1 MTHNN
6 PTTAAPATMEKFDH
20 YLVSEVKVKPGALP
34 VFSGRP
40 ESVEMLPG
48 SFSIERMANATVIFR
63 SDDDD
68 LPFRGV
74 RLTCEGYV
82 PVIFYGSDR
91 RGFLVSD
98 NPEPGVTIDDLNEDD
113 RAKVRGEKE

>member
-1 MTHNN
+1 MTYATL
-6 PTTAAPATMEKFDH
+6 TTAAPATMEKFDH
-20 YLVSEVKVKPGALP
+20 RLVSELKVRRGVPSIFPA
-34 VFSGRP
+34 RP

-48 SFSIERMANATVIFR
+48 SFSIERLANATVIFR

-82 PVIFYGSDR
+82 PATFYGSNEK
-91 RGFLVSD
+91 GFLISD
-98 NPEPGVTIDDLNEDD
+98 QPEPGVTIDDLNDDD
-113 RAKVRGEKE
+113 RAHVWGERV